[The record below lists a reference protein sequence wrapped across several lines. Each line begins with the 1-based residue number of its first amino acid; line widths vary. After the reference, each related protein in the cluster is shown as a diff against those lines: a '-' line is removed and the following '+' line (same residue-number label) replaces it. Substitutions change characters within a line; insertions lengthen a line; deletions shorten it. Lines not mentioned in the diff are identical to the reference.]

1 MHVKYLNGMAAD
13 PFDLVRRWFQAF
25 NAGDLEGLTALYHE
39 DATNDVGAVVA
50 QGRQAVREEI
60 AAALARSA
68 QRNVRMIA
76 RVETGAMHAEWRGR
90 EKNPDSGD
98 SRDQRRL

>member
-1 MHVKYLNGMAAD
+1 MID

-25 NAGDLEGLTALYHE
+25 NAGDLDGLLALYHE
-39 DATNDVGAVVA
+39 DATNDNGATVA
-50 QGRQAVREEI
+50 QGREAVRREF
-60 AAALARSA
+60 AQAFARSA

-90 EKNPDSGD
+90 EESPEHPRNCDE
-98 SRDQRRL
+98 RRLRRVLD